1 MEILDRKIGSRWV
14 CRGQTEQMRQA
25 GQEMGVKIKREA
37 KKESAKE
44 EFIKKNRSG
53 ENYKN
58 VLQITLRLEMIA
70 DHKEPVA
77 METSSLQAK
86 L

>member
-1 MEILDRKIGSRWV
+1 MRSTGRARNGRNLKSREK
-14 CRGQTEQMRQA
+14 Q
-25 GQEMGVKIKREA
+25 K

-44 EFIKKNRSG
+44 EFIKRNRGG

-77 METSSLQAK
+77 METSSLQAM